1 MVYFPSMALGLG
13 QDNGHQ
19 ERRMTTDQE
28 LQAKIAALR
37 TSFTAGLAT
46 RFDELDAAMAAIS
59 PGEPLSAQ
67 SAPIKTILEQTH
79 KIAGSAGTFGFSEM
93 SAIASQAEM
102 LCERILKNSHDGDEA
117 ALTGLRGKIAGIRA
131 ELK

>member
-1 MVYFPSMALGLG
+1 
-13 QDNGHQ
+13 
-19 ERRMTTDQE
+19 MTTDQE

-46 RFDELDAAMAAIS
+46 RFDELDAALAAIVS
-59 PGEPLSAQ
+59 GQPLSAQ
-67 SAPIKTILEQTH
+67 AAPLKTILEQSH

-93 SAIASQAEM
+93 SVIALQAEM
-102 LCERILKNSHDGDEA
+102 LCERILKNSHGGDEA
-117 ALTGLRGKIAGIRA
+117 ALTELRGKIAGIRA